1 MSVTILGI
9 SGSTRTASL
18 NRQVLEVV
26 LEGVRSL
33 GAEAHTMDLRT
44 MDLPLYDGDLE
55 AEHGVPEMARHLAD
69 RIREADAVVIASPE
83 YNGGYSAVLKNAI
96 DWTSRPDTRDDGT
109 RTTSPWSGK
118 VTGLLS
124 ASPGSIGGLRGLIL
138 LRTTLAHMGSHV
150 IPEQLG
156 VPEAHAA
163 IGEDGRFVDPGLQ
176 ERALGVAKALVHA
189 ADRLG

>member
-18 NRQVLEVV
+18 NRKVLEVV
-26 LEGVRSL
+26 LEGVRSF

-69 RIREADAVVIASPE
+69 RIREANAVVIASPE

-96 DWTSRPDTRDDGT
+96 DWTSRPDTREDGT

-163 IGEDGRFVDPGLQ
+163 IGEDGTFVDPGLQ
-176 ERALGVAKALVHA
+176 ERAIGVAKALVHA

>member
-9 SGSTRTASL
+9 SGSTRSGSL
-18 NRQVLEVV
+18 NRKTLQIV

-33 GAEAHTMDLRT
+33 GAEAHTMELRT
-44 MDLPLYDGDLE
+44 LDLPIYDGDFE
-55 AEHGVPEMARHLAD
+55 DEHGVPEKARHLAD
-69 RIREADAVVIASPE
+69 RVREADAVVIASPE

-109 RTTSPWSGK
+109 RTTSPWTGK

-124 ASPGSIGGLRGLIL
+124 ASPGAIGGLRGLIL
-138 LRTTLAHMGSHV
+138 LRTTLAHMGSFV
-150 IPEQLG
+150 IPQQLG

-163 IGEDGRFVDPGLQ
+163 IGEDGQFVDPGLQ
-176 ERALGVAKALVHA
+176 RRALEVAEALVHA
-189 ADRLG
+189 AGRLG

>member
-1 MSVTILGI
+1 MSIRILGI

-18 NRQVLEVV
+18 NRKVLEVV
-26 LEGVRSL
+26 LEEVRSL

-55 AEHGVPEMARHLAD
+55 AEHGSPEMARHLAD

-163 IGEDGRFVDPGLQ
+163 IGEDGRFVESGLQ
-176 ERALGVAKALVHA
+176 ERALGVARALVHA
-189 ADRLG
+189 AERLG